1 MTSSLLLAFG
11 IIIFLG
17 LSAFFVKVAVGQI
30 GSERA
35 LFWAVVAYIV
45 TDIMILAGLYK
56 MGTPLMFESANWLAV
71 ASALFGAACPIGTF
85 YLFSRMKLSIGAP
98 MIALFPALTVVLAFL
113 ILKEK
118 IKLVNG
124 VGILLA
130 LAAAVLLAL

>member
-1 MTSSLLLAFG
+1 MSLFQAAESSKLQTRLKQPKSLKKYSNNMNKMASSLLLAIG

-56 MGTPLMFESANWLAV
+56 MGTPLMFESANW
-71 ASALFGAACPIGTF
+71 
-85 YLFSRMKLSIGAP
+85 
-98 MIALFPALTVVLAFL
+98 
-113 ILKEK
+113 
-118 IKLVNG
+118 
-124 VGILLA
+124 
-130 LAAAVLLAL
+130 